1 MALNPIGGFSYL
13 LCCESCSENGRISLE
28 MKKSMTVLLKQML
41 LFLASVRMT
50 AYLFHANSEVK
61 GLVAAPC

>member
-1 MALNPIGGFSYL
+1 
-13 LCCESCSENGRISLE
+13 